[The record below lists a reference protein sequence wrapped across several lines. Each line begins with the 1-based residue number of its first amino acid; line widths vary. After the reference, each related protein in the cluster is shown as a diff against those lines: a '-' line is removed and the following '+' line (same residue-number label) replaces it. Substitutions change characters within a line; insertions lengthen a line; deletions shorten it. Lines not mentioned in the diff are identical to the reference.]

1 MVATSTIKTKTTECL
16 SELVKRHYYPAWL
29 ERELDLRDGGRAA
42 DPAPG
47 EDPPPGE
54 DDPACARQLARAF
67 EGVLSRAKRT
77 TLRCGALLV
86 PELLTRRAARAVL
99 RLASG
104 EPCGLRGARLLLQLE
119 LGGGGG
125 VRPLERVA
133 WDGGVE
139 PTFELTLVFK
149 QDGVRGVA
157 GGGGGGGSRW
167 PGLRE
172 LLLGAC
178 LFARGSSRRAIK
190 LSPAFRL
197 VKRKLYAPGAA
208 AVVVEC

>member
-1 MVATSTIKTKTTECL
+1 MVATSTIKYKTMECL
-16 SELVKRHYYPAWL
+16 SELVKRHYDPAWL

-42 DPAPG
+42 DPA
-47 EDPPPGE
+47 PGE

-77 TLRCGALLV
+77 TLRCGAVLV
-86 PELLTRRAARAVL
+86 PELLTRRAAMAVL

-119 LGGGGG
+119 LDGGGG

-149 QDGVRGVA
+149 QDGVGGVA
-157 GGGGGGGSRW
+157 GGGGGGSRW

-208 AVVVEC
+208 AVVVVEC

>member
-1 MVATSTIKTKTTECL
+1 AAILLRESSLLSVYSQNSDEKLGIQEHTITTA
-16 SELVKRHYYPAWL
+16 YT
-29 ERELDLRDGGRAA
+29 DG
-42 DPAPG
+42 
-47 EDPPPGE
+47 
-54 DDPACARQLARAF
+54 PACARQLARAF

-77 TLRCGALLV
+77 TLRCGAVLV

-104 EPCGLRGARLLLQLE
+104 EPCGLRGALLLLQLE
-119 LGGGGG
+119 LDGGG

-149 QDGVRGVA
+149 QDG
-157 GGGGGGGSRW
+157 
-167 PGLRE
+167 